1 MCIRDRL
8 CYRCGRFEGA
18 SGGDEDF
25 IEHVTKDPLTILEMI
40 EDDILIPVKLSIST
54 LQKVFMFEMI
64 DELFSEIVIA
74 IALGSGGTL
83 IAYFRKISLTQK
95 DLCNR
100 VTQLQKALIIL
111 ATALDRQSNRLH
123 EEADS
128 DMEDLV
134 GKVLDDK

>member
-1 MCIRDRL
+1 ML
-8 CYRCGRFEGA
+8 E
-18 SGGDEDF
+18 
-25 IEHVTKDPLTILEMI
+25 IL
-40 EDDILIPVKLSIST
+40 DT
-54 LQKVFMFEMI
+54 LFT
-64 DELFSEIVIA
+64 EIVIG

-83 IAYFRKISLTQK
+83 IAYFRKISSTQK
-95 DLCNR
+95 DLCLR

-128 DMEDLV
+128 DLEDLV

>member
-1 MCIRDRL
+1 
-8 CYRCGRFEGA
+8 
-18 SGGDEDF
+18 
-25 IEHVTKDPLTILEMI
+25 
-40 EDDILIPVKLSIST
+40 
-54 LQKVFMFEMI
+54 MFEMI
-64 DELFSEIVIA
+64 DDLFSEIVIA

-83 IAYFRKISLTQK
+83 IAYFRKISSTQK
-95 DLCNR
+95 DLCLR

-128 DMEDLV
+128 DLEDLV

>member
-1 MCIRDRL
+1 
-8 CYRCGRFEGA
+8 
-18 SGGDEDF
+18 
-25 IEHVTKDPLTILEMI
+25 
-40 EDDILIPVKLSIST
+40 
-54 LQKVFMFEMI
+54 MI

-111 ATALDRQSNRLH
+111 ATA
-123 EEADS
+123 
-128 DMEDLV
+128 
-134 GKVLDDK
+134 